1 MKSQFVLMFIFIIFL
16 GLIIFLNSF
25 RNIPSYPYDL
35 SKYILEDFKVKLLL
49 YDPTIVNQTYY
60 SLCQEYGFIC
70 YYNGTHIIYSDGFRT
85 LYISI
90 NLLT

>member
-1 MKSQFVLMFIFIIFL
+1 MKSQFVLIFIFIIFL

-25 RNIPSYPYDL
+25 NNIPSYPYDL

-60 SLCQEYGFIC
+60 SLCHEYGFTC
-70 YYNGTHIIYSDGFRT
+70 YYNGTHVIYSDNFRI
-85 LYISI
+85 LYISVG
-90 NLLT
+90 